1 VKYWNPETIRENREI
16 EEMAD
21 ITTVTDVN
29 FQTEVIES
37 DKPVLVDFWAPWC
50 GPCRMVAPVLEEI
63 AKERGEDLQIVKLNI
78 DENPET
84 AAKFQVMSIPTLIV
98 FKDGDVAHKVI
109 GALPKR
115 RLDAEL
121 EPVLG

>member
-1 VKYWNPETIRENREI
+1 
-16 EEMAD
+16 MAE

-63 AKERGEDLQIVKLNI
+63 AKERGEDIQIVKLNI

-98 FKDGDVAHKVI
+98 FKDGLSAAPVKTAH
-109 GALPKR
+109 GAER
-115 RLDAEL
+115 
-121 EPVLG
+121 